1 MTSSTARN
9 DERSERP
16 LHGILVLDF
25 SQFLSGSLATLRLA
39 DMGARVIKIERP
51 GAGDLC
57 RTIYLSDTDVDG
69 ENTLFH
75 AINRNSVVEFSR
87 SGQEEIKQGR
97 GSGRKTGTFEMTF
110 TGTLIDDL
118 MAAVERAEQT
128 REALLVEA
136 AALSSSFSESALG
149 QSSVEQSW
157 FASVQE
163 NAEYDPKFL
172 GVA

>member
-1 MTSSTARN
+1 
-9 DERSERP
+9 
-16 LHGILVLDF
+16 
-25 SQFLSGSLATLRLA
+25 
-39 DMGARVIKIERP
+39 
-51 GAGDLC
+51 
-57 RTIYLSDTDVDG
+57 
-69 ENTLFH
+69 
-75 AINRNSVVEFSR
+75 
-87 SGQEEIKQGR
+87 
-97 GSGRKTGTFEMTF
+97 MTF

-136 AALSSSFSESALG
+136 AALSSSLGESSFSESVLG
-149 QSSVEQSW
+149 QSSVEQIW

>member
-1 MTSSTARN
+1 
-9 DERSERP
+9 
-16 LHGILVLDF
+16 
-25 SQFLSGSLATLRLA
+25 
-39 DMGARVIKIERP
+39 
-51 GAGDLC
+51 
-57 RTIYLSDTDVDG
+57 
-69 ENTLFH
+69 
-75 AINRNSVVEFSR
+75 
-87 SGQEEIKQGR
+87 
-97 GSGRKTGTFEMTF
+97 MTF

-136 AALSSSFSESALG
+136 AALSSSLGESSLGQSSLGQSSLGQSSLG
-149 QSSVEQSW
+149 QSSVEQIW

>member
-1 MTSSTARN
+1 
-9 DERSERP
+9 
-16 LHGILVLDF
+16 
-25 SQFLSGSLATLRLA
+25 
-39 DMGARVIKIERP
+39 
-51 GAGDLC
+51 
-57 RTIYLSDTDVDG
+57 
-69 ENTLFH
+69 LFH
-75 AINRNSVVEFSR
+75 TINRNSVVEFSR
-87 SGQEEIKQGR
+87 SGQEQIKQGR

-136 AALSSSFSESALG
+136 AALSSSLGESSFSESALG
-149 QSSVEQSW
+149 QSSVEQIW